1 MVCSPVSFFLMQ
13 SGLRLQSVRLQK
25 KLSAG
30 FPCFRSVFAYAIV
43 SREVLLPSRCMR
55 KRVQSVRSARTKGP
69 PPLAPPLWEGNFL
82 ECLRDAL
89 LNINPHAAAAVQ
101 LVNADDYADFT
112 ANGLRR
118 REPFLQGVFFPSP
131 FLRDL

>member
-1 MVCSPVSFFLMQ
+1 MIMVCSPVSFFLMQ

-69 PPLAPPLWEGNFL
+69 PPLAPPLWEGKSPPAPPPPPLWGGASLFHSLDTLQHSLIAHICMINF
-82 ECLRDAL
+82 
-89 LNINPHAAAAVQ
+89 N
-101 LVNADDYADFT
+101 
-112 ANGLRR
+112 
-118 REPFLQGVFFPSP
+118 GVFQDEESFIE
-131 FLRDL
+131 L

>member
-1 MVCSPVSFFLMQ
+1 MIMVCSPVSFFLMQ

-43 SREVLLPSRCMR
+43 SREVLLPSRCIR

-69 PPLAPPLWEGNFL
+69 PPHGEGEGIVLLIYFPLNVLVPGNF
-82 ECLRDAL
+82 
-89 LNINPHAAAAVQ
+89 
-101 LVNADDYADFT
+101 
-112 ANGLRR
+112 NGMA
-118 REPFLQGVFFPSP
+118 
-131 FLRDL
+131 

>member
-1 MVCSPVSFFLMQ
+1 MIMVCSPVSFFLMQ

-43 SREVLLPSRCMR
+43 SREVLLPSRCIR

-69 PPLAPPLWEGNFL
+69 PPPPPPPPPPGGAHPPPPPPPPPPAVRAPPSP
-82 ECLRDAL
+82 RP
-89 LNINPHAAAAVQ
+89 PH
-101 LVNADDYADFT
+101 
-112 ANGLRR
+112 
-118 REPFLQGVFFPSP
+118 P
-131 FLRDL
+131 

>member
-1 MVCSPVSFFLMQ
+1 MVCSPVSFFSMQ

-43 SREVLLPSRCMR
+43 SREVLLPSRCIR

-69 PPLAPPLWEGNFL
+69 PPLAPPLWEGNSPIYCRTRRVLPRNVHGTACEVAGGCFFL
-82 ECLRDAL
+82 AF
-89 LNINPHAAAAVQ
+89 LNVSGWFLVETPLIIVPHKAP
-101 LVNADDYADFT
+101 L
-112 ANGLRR
+112 
-118 REPFLQGVFFPSP
+118 P
-131 FLRDL
+131 